1 MSRRRNRGARS
12 DGRPNTVTPELVA
25 PVSQEEHL
33 SEVVEAPASA
43 DEICL
48 SEITPTDNLVTPND
62 DQGQVVELDFGPS
75 EHLNPLAEEQRFK
88 AMAAEGLEPFMTVMS
103 YMAVSQTYNAL
114 SVICRGNNWQRVA
127 FALSVVFHSG
137 EDIAINVQKAKG
149 YDRLRELVTT
159 CVVDLRKENR
169 DLPGDCDRLVHRLFT
184 SRGIKP
190 QFCV

>member
-1 MSRRRNRGARS
+1 MSRRKHRGQPI
-12 DGRPNTVTPELVA
+12 GRAFCVNPE
-25 PVSQEEHL
+25 PVVSASQEEHL

-48 SEITPTDNLVTPND
+48 SEVTPTDKLVTPED

-103 YMAVSQTYNAL
+103 YMAVEQTYNAL
-114 SVICRGNNWQRVA
+114 SVICRSNNWQRVA

-137 EDIAINVQKAKG
+137 ENVAINVQKAKG

-169 DLPGDCDRLVHRLFT
+169 DLPRDCDRLVHRLFM
-184 SRGIKP
+184 SRGIQP
-190 QFCV
+190 QFAV

>member
-1 MSRRRNRGARS
+1 MSRRKHS
-12 DGRPNTVTPELVA
+12 HPIGRAFSVNPE
-25 PVSQEEHL
+25 PVVSVPQEEHL
-33 SEVVEAPASA
+33 SEVVETPASG

-48 SEITPTDNLVTPND
+48 SEVTPADNLVTPDD

-75 EHLNPLAEEQRFK
+75 DPLAQAQRFK
-88 AMAAEGLEPFMTVMS
+88 AMAAEGLEPFMNVMS
-103 YMAVSQTYNAL
+103 YMAVERTYNAL

-137 EDIAINVQKAKG
+137 ENIAINVQKAKG

-169 DLPGDCDRLVHRLFT
+169 DLPRDCDRLVHRLFT
-184 SRGIKP
+184 SRGIQP
-190 QFCV
+190 QFAV

>member
-1 MSRRRNRGARS
+1 MSRRKHRS
-12 DGRPNTVTPELVA
+12 QLLGRAFCVSPEPSV
-25 PVSQEEHL
+25 PGPQEEHL
-33 SEVVEAPASA
+33 EEVIMESTPVE
-43 DEICL
+43 
-48 SEITPTDNLVTPND
+48 NMVTPED
-62 DQGQVVELDFGPS
+62 DQGQVVELDFGCQPGYD
-75 EHLNPLAEEQRFK
+75 EYRFK

-169 DLPGDCDRLVHRLFT
+169 ALPSDCDRLVHRLFT
-184 SRGIKP
+184 SRGITP
-190 QFCV
+190 QFAV